1 MTKREIK
8 NVYFE
13 WIYELVCDGRKH
25 SYRKLLRHLYSVP
38 FQIAMEM
45 DGNRAFDGEDL
56 RYRFGREYYGES
68 NPNRNAIVANYL
80 DDEPCSVL
88 EMMAA
93 LAIRCEE
100 HIMSND
106 NYGDRTSLW
115 FMLMIENLGLLKMYD
130 SRYDEDAVDDIL
142 YDFMYRHYDREGHGN
157 LFTIDGYE
165 GDLRRMEIWYQM
177 HAYLNRYF
185 EE

>member
-1 MTKREIK
+1 MTRREVK

-13 WIYELVCDGRKH
+13 WIYSTVCDQKRH
-25 SYRKLLRHLYSVP
+25 SYRKLLRYLYSMQ
-38 FQIAMEM
+38 FQVVM
-45 DGNRAFDGEDL
+45 DMDENRSYDGEDL
-56 RYRFGREYYGES
+56 RYRFGREYYGEN
-68 NPNRNAIVANYL
+68 NPNRNAIVASYL

-106 NYGDRTSLW
+106 KFGDRTSLW
-115 FMLMIENLGLLKMYD
+115 FMLMLENLGLMGMYD
-130 SRYDEDAVDDIL
+130 SRFDEQYVDDII
-142 YDFMYRHYDREGHGN
+142 YNFMYRHYDREGHGN
-157 LFTIDGYE
+157 IFTIEGYE
-165 GDLRRMEIWYQM
+165 GDLRCMEIWYQM
-177 HAYLNRYF
+177 HAFLSAYF